1 MGLFG
6 PPDIEKLQAEGDVI
20 RLSKAL
26 GYKQDNKIRLA
37 AVAALAELGDTEAV
51 EPLIATL
58 SDPDVELRKA
68 VITAL
73 GYLGDSRALEPLVMA
88 LADPSWSVYATAVDA
103 LGALGDPRAAPA
115 LIAAMGRSTVMV
127 QLETSDALVRIG
139 APEEVLL
146 EALAGDDVFVRRV
159 AVRALGPLGDSR
171 AVEPL
176 ISVLAN
182 TKSAIL
188 RGEAAEALGQIGG
201 DQAILALVSV
211 LHGKSSVVST
221 SAAVALKNLG
231 WQPGKNAMAAAYWAS
246 TGAWDQCIE
255 LGELSIEPLA
265 AILADPS
272 GTCPEATLVA
282 VVQTL
287 GQIGGEGVLQPLSA
301 ALKDDYTEV
310 RRAVVLALESL
321 GGEQAVELL
330 VGALEDRNLEMRQIV
345 IAALGRLGGPRA
357 IAALISRLDSP
368 SDGWGVNAEMALLS
382 IGRPTAEAL
391 IAALGDTN
399 LSIQARLGAAV
410 VLGQLGDPRA
420 VAPLAAALE
429 DLGAYYPRSI
439 LRALE
444 GAHDLRA
451 LEPLVGIL
459 GPHTKELRRKAAHL
473 LGELG
478 DPQALPG
485 LSAAQQ
491 DPDPLVREAAA
502 KAAARLKKE
511 PPATG

>member
-201 DQAILALVSV
+201 RA
-211 LHGKSSVVST
+211 KT
-221 SAAVALKNLG
+221 R
-231 WQPGKNAMAAAYWAS
+231 W
-246 TGAWDQCIE
+246 
-255 LGELSIEPLA
+255 
-265 AILADPS
+265 
-272 GTCPEATLVA
+272 
-282 VVQTL
+282 
-287 GQIGGEGVLQPLSA
+287 
-301 ALKDDYTEV
+301 
-310 RRAVVLALESL
+310 RRL
-321 GGEQAVELL
+321 
-330 VGALEDRNLEMRQIV
+330 
-345 IAALGRLGGPRA
+345 
-357 IAALISRLDSP
+357 
-368 SDGWGVNAEMALLS
+368 
-382 IGRPTAEAL
+382 IGRPREP
-391 IAALGDTN
+391 GTN
-399 LSIQARLGAAV
+399 ASSSGSCPSSPWPPSWRT
-410 VLGQLGDPRA
+410 P
-420 VAPLAAALE
+420 PE
-429 DLGAYYPRSI
+429 
-439 LRALE
+439 RAL
-444 GAHDLRA
+444 
-451 LEPLVGIL
+451 
-459 GPHTKELRRKAAHL
+459 RRL
-473 LGELG
+473 
-478 DPQALPG
+478 
-485 LSAAQQ
+485 
-491 DPDPLVREAAA
+491 
-502 KAAARLKKE
+502 
-511 PPATG
+511 